1 MGYAWWNSDYLRFQ
15 YFCTIKNHISTN
27 AKRTAR
33 VENLTAANITA
44 TRVDDV
50 DAKTLRFGMWD
61 NSTNSAASISSV
73 SNSVAISFSS

>member
-1 MGYAWWNSDYLRFQ
+1 MLGGTP
-15 YFCTIKNHISTN
+15 TISGSNISVPLKNHISTN